1 MTKLISMQEL
11 CRDDHTDKNAWEK
24 KSVFNPAMSSENGSK
39 SGMTTKLP
47 ERHAWHR
54 CQRHRQNGRT
64 VCVVTEEAET
74 YPSPV
79 AGHRMRREGCKR
91 ILCPLLKQITA
102 LLDTECAQTAENA
115 FCVHKAPHVHIE
127 RLVSMPAPTRGSIR
141 RLSKTSLFEEF
152 QSTPPRRERLFPWD
166 LTYHG
171 IVSIHAPA

>member
-79 AGHRMRREGCKR
+79 AGHRMRGEGCKR
-91 ILCPLLKQITA
+91 ILCPILKQIAA
-102 LLDTECAQTAENA
+102 LSGHRMCAD
-115 FCVHKAPHVHIE
+115 
-127 RLVSMPAPTRGSIR
+127 G
-141 RLSKTSLFEEF
+141 
-152 QSTPPRRERLFPWD
+152 
-166 LTYHG
+166 
-171 IVSIHAPA
+171 